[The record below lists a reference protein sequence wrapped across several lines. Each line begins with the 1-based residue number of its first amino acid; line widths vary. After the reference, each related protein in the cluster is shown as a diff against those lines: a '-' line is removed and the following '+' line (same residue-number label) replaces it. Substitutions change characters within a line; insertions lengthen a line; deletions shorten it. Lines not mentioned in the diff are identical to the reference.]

1 MSSAGVAWEATA
13 SDRDTERAREF
24 RFDVTWSALSAHL
37 GPLHT
42 ADEIFTPVAEIVEST
57 ALATVE
63 KWPAAPR
70 KTEVESSPRWEMV
83 VPKMDRSELRKPAPA
98 PVLVPRAVE
107 QQPEGRDLSIA
118 KIVSALRGRPKTD
131 RTATTPRPGKRA
143 EIA

>member
-13 SDRDTERAREF
+13 SDRDTERARDF

-63 KWPAAPR
+63 KWPATPR
-70 KTEVESSPRWEMV
+70 HTPVESSPRWEMV
-83 VPKMDRSELRKPAPA
+83 VPKMDRSELRRPEQPA
-98 PVLVPRAVE
+98 
-107 QQPEGRDLSIA
+107 GRDLSIA

-131 RTATTPRPGKRA
+131 RTATAPRQEKRA

>member
-1 MSSAGVAWEATA
+1 MSSAGVAWEA
-13 SDRDTERAREF
+13 TERAREF

-42 ADEIFTPVAEIVEST
+42 ADEIFTPVAELAEST

-63 KWPAAPR
+63 RWPAAPR

-83 VPKMDRSELRKPAPA
+83 VPKMDRSELRRPEQPA
-98 PVLVPRAVE
+98 
-107 QQPEGRDLSIA
+107 GRDSIA

-131 RTATTPRPGKRA
+131 RTATAPRQGKRA